1 MLNGNIAKQ
10 PQLMGLRVVYLE
22 SNIYYPEKHTM
33 KSKVVL
39 IHFSLFLALLS
50 GVGTQSFK
58 TLKVFVFYFFGQL
71 PPCRAVY

>member
-50 GVGTQSFK
+50 GVGT
-58 TLKVFVFYFFGQL
+58 
-71 PPCRAVY
+71 